1 MSHVDF
7 KKCQWPK
14 SLSLDLKTAHVP
26 CHFFRGLYIYTLRTI
41 SREDALYIFLMIID
55 LGNG

>member
-14 SLSLDLKTAHVP
+14 SLSLDLKTAHVH
-26 CHFFRGLYIYTLRTI
+26 CHFFRTI